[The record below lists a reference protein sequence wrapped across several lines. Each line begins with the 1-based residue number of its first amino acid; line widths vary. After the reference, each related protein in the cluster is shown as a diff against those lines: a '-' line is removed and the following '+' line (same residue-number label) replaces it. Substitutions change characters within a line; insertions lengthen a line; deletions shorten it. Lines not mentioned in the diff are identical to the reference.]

1 MLKIFNHI
9 LNITELVTEI
19 ELSVKSKSLVSVN
32 ITITVASFLSL
43 LSYTSFLF

>member
-9 LNITELVTEI
+9 LNIIEQVTEI
-19 ELSVKSKSLVSVN
+19 ELSIKSKSLVCVN
-32 ITITVASFLSL
+32 IKITVASFLSL